1 MMIRPREAVCLAAV
15 LFLTMGTAWL
25 APPDRAT
32 AETFPLKIQ
41 TYEKVD
47 PTSGERP
54 ADAAIR
60 SVSPQ
65 FFHISM
71 ADDLGEGVRIA
82 GQQEELLKQ
91 FEEVVTEEPDYR
103 AEKPLKFVATLGGK
117 KYPFALDA
125 SKDSLAAFKKA
136 QQNAKEEAEEKEENE
151 DGAEQSSTQKLLQY
165 VTSALQGER
174 QEERPPAPPTISY
187 DLLYFDLNGNGD
199 LTDDDPI
206 EGEQNE
212 AYPPQY
218 SAVDYH
224 AIPIELEVDDE
235 TIDYHFNLS
244 AYVYTYPITTR
255 SGDSTKEAFV
265 SRANCRLSA
274 AAYAKGEIE
283 VDGETIP
290 VALVDF
296 NSNGRYDDPIK
307 IRDDVRVANNRIYTD
322 RGDVLVLNPENAGAT
337 NPYDMTA
344 SSSRINVCDLIRIKD
359 HFFKLSVDPAGTS
372 ITLNEK
378 DVKTGTIAC
387 DHEFRAMLAG
397 EQCIFTVHGSPEQ
410 PAELPEGEWKLIAY
424 TMFAEMPDKE
434 NEEDEKEAD
443 DSVPPPKR
451 QGPMNM
457 VSATGSTEGPI
468 LEVVA
473 GESVDF
479 PFGPPYLPKVEA
491 MGGAPEMRLGLA
503 ITGQGKEIVAD
514 LRVDGRRPPAP
525 TFTIRSS
532 QGEEVA
538 SGNFRYG

>member
-91 FEEVVTEEPDYR
+91 FEEVVTKEPDYR
-103 AEKPLKFVATLGGK
+103 AEKPLKFVATLAGK

-125 SKDSLAAFKKA
+125 SEASLAAYQEAQKKA
-136 QQNAKEEAEEKEENE
+136 KEAQEKEKKEG
-151 DGAEQSSTQKLLQY
+151 DSEQSSTQKLLQY

-244 AYVYTYPITTR
+244 AYVYTYPIPTR

-283 VDGETIP
+283 VDGEKIS

-296 NSNGRYDDPIK
+296 NSNGRYDDPIE
-307 IRDDVRVANNRIYTD
+307 IRDDVQFSNNRIYTE
-322 RGDVLVLNPENAGAT
+322 RGDVLVLNPENTGAT
-337 NPYDMTA
+337 NPYDLTA
-344 SSSRINVCDLIRIKD
+344 SSSRINVCDLVRIKD

-378 DVKTGTIAC
+378 DVKTGTLAC
-387 DHEFRAMLAG
+387 DLEFRAMLAG
-397 EQCIFTVHGSPEQ
+397 ETCIFTVHGTPEQ

-424 TMFAEMPDKE
+424 TMFAEMPEKE
-434 NEEDEKEAD
+434 NEEDEKESD
-443 DSVPPPKR
+443 DSVPPPR
-451 QGPMNM
+451 RRGPMNM
-457 VSATGSTEGPI
+457 VSATGTIEGPM

-473 GESVDF
+473 GESVAF
-479 PFGPPYLPKVEA
+479 PFGPPFLPKVDA
-491 MGGAPEMRLGLA
+491 MGGAPQMRLGLT
-503 ITGQGKEIVAD
+503 ITGQGGEVLTD
-514 LRVDGRRPPAP
+514 LRVDGGRPPKP
-525 TFTIRSS
+525 TFTIKTTE
-532 QGEEVA
+532 GDEVA
-538 SGNFRYG
+538 SGNFEYG